1 MTARPTF
8 PPATSTRD
16 RATSA
21 LVAFDTWLEGRS
33 GPSIRVQ
40 RVAAHVPVAYGM
52 PRLFIPAHQR
62 GSSMGTRHEWYMW
75 PRLPGAARK

>member
-1 MTARPTF
+1 MTARPIF

-21 LVAFDTWLEGRS
+21 LVAFGTWLEGRS

-40 RVAAHVPVAYGM
+40 RVAAHIPVPVMY
-52 PRLFIPAHQR
+52 PRYYTLPHER
-62 GSSMGTRHEWYMW
+62 GSSPKSKRAWAYTVG
-75 PRLPGAARK
+75 L